1 MSGRREPRVSSFSS
15 SPADRAAPCTVIQG
29 RSCHQSCSG
38 SGSPCRRRE
47 RYGLCGRNAIIR
59 WYRWAHTGGEQAH
72 ACGHPDA
79 RRAHLVHHRPVV
91 DRDGDLAGAHC
102 GGRDHSDTQQTC
114 STAGPLCFI
123 HPNAI
128 SWAEVPLS
136 LPVPITQHIPGPVF
150 VQWLVIHMRAGGA
163 VLRSL
168 DGEGVFK
175 FFHARLQILDFSL
188 LCFQEEVFDPV
199 EPFRYL
205 CIECLDL
212 LVQCLHI
219 LLAGHVGI
227 SHRRKLFNCGW

>member
-1 MSGRREPRVSSFSS
+1 MVISLVPTAEGGTIQIHKR
-15 SPADRAAPCTVIQG
+15 PARQQVRCALFTQT
-29 RSCHQSCSG
+29 RSLGQ
-38 SGSPCRRRE
+38 RF
-47 RYGLCGRNAIIR
+47 LC
-59 WYRWAHTGGEQAH
+59 
-72 ACGHPDA
+72 
-79 RRAHLVHHRPVV
+79 
-91 DRDGDLAGAHC
+91 
-102 GGRDHSDTQQTC
+102 
-114 STAGPLCFI
+114 LC
-123 HPNAI
+123 
-128 SWAEVPLS
+128 LS
-136 LPVPITQHIPGPVF
+136 LSLSIYQVLWV